1 VSAHVVLSCE
11 RGYREG
17 TCPEQAVVFG
27 ADTVEQAR
35 RAAAVHGWHHSG
47 AGDRCP
53 GCMGRVVPWP
63 YLIQV
68 RAQPVP
74 GGLAG

>member
-1 VSAHVVLSCE
+1 
-11 RGYREG
+11 
-17 TCPEQAVVFG
+17 VVFG